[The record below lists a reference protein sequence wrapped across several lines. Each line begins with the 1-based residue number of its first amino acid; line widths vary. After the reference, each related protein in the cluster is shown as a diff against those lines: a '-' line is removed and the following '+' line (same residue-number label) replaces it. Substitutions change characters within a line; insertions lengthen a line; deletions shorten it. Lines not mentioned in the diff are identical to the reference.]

1 MESRR
6 RESSRK
12 GGGDTVT
19 SLRSSVPV
27 IAALHSCECVC
38 VCTVVL
44 FSKSKHTAHPA
55 PSPCLQQVLGR
66 FMSRPRGEIGKMWE
80 NIFYTPRM
88 PNGNRARLGTEPGW
102 L

>member
-27 IAALHSCECVC
+27 IAALHSCVCVC
-38 VCTVVL
+38 VHGGSIFEIETHRTPRPVPLPATGFGPLHV
-44 FSKSKHTAHPA
+44 PA
-55 PSPCLQQVLGR
+55 PG
-66 FMSRPRGEIGKMWE
+66 
-80 NIFYTPRM
+80 
-88 PNGNRARLGTEPGW
+88 
-102 L
+102 